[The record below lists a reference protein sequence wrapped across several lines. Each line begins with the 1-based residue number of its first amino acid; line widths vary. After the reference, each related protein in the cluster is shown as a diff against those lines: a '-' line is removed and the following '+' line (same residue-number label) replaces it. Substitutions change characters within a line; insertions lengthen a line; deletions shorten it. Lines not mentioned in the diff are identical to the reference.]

1 MAGRRNKS
9 AVDPEDLMNAI
20 YELEKKFMNKLDE
33 VESKVVEIFK
43 TIVNEEINKVRKE
56 FMDSL
61 KLLEDR
67 LIVIEDQVTKTA
79 IKKQNDIS
87 LNIVIRNLEETN
99 EENTLAKVNGLI
111 KDKLKLGTVKID
123 KADRKN
129 SFRDDIP
136 GVIIAKCVSK
146 EDKDSIMKAKSSL
159 NKSTR
164 YKRSI

>member
-43 TIVNEEINKVRKE
+43 TTVNEEINKVRKE

-67 LIVIEDQVTKTA
+67 LIVIEDWVTETA
-79 IKKQNDIS
+79 FKKQNDIS
-87 LNIVIRNLEETN
+87 LILLLEIW
-99 EENTLAKVNGLI
+99 K
-111 KDKLKLGTVKID
+111 KLMEKIHWQRLMALL
-123 KADRKN
+123 K
-129 SFRDDIP
+129 
-136 GVIIAKCVSK
+136 
-146 EDKDSIMKAKSSL
+146 MSL
-159 NKSTR
+159 N
-164 YKRSI
+164 